1 MHVLGG
7 EEIDPVGEIRRI
19 PIKKGE
25 VSEPSLVV
33 VVAVGDDEAL
43 YSLESVAPYLLEKRG
58 AAINEIAGLSYGH
71 LVPDAFPH
79 PGERAV
85 VTKDM

>member
-1 MHVLGG
+1 MHVFGG

-33 VVAVGDDEAL
+33 IVAVGDDEAL
-43 YSLESVAPYLLEKRG
+43 DSFESVAPYLLEKRCP
-58 AAINEIAGLSYGH
+58 AINEVAGLSYGH
-71 LVPDAFPH
+71 LVSDAFPH
-79 PGERAV
+79 PGKRAV